1 MRRVELDGWPAYKDV
16 RLKALR
22 GSVGFQLDPGRRAS
36 DDRGAVAEEGEPQ
49 RDLRATAGGA
59 AVGLTAGID
68 GEMAG
73 SAELVFDPGR
83 RREGLGTRLISA
95 VAYWAAAC
103 GFKTL
108 ARWVAEGNQAAENA
122 FVRSAFGRTGRRQV
136 VRLDEP
142 DVEF

>member
-1 MRRVELDGWPAYKDV
+1 M
-16 RLKALR
+16 
-22 GSVGFQLDPGRRAS
+22 
-36 DDRGAVAEEGEPQ
+36 AEEGEPQ

-59 AVGLTAGID
+59 AVGLAAGID

-73 SAELVFDPGR
+73 SAELVAMWVDPGR